1 MYKIIILYYYIPM
14 SDIEIIEYNF
24 KTGKYGN
31 YVQITLND
39 GSNKNISLSTELK
52 KIVTKENITENIVDY
67 LYEIQ
72 FLKDKIRE
80 LVDRIKEEATQE
92 INF

>member
-1 MYKIIILYYYIPM
+1 M